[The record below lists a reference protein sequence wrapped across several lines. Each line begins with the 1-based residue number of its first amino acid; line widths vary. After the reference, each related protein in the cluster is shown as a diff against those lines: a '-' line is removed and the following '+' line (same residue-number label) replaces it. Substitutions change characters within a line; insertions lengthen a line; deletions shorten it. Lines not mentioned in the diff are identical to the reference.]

1 MDIVYDGSCLLL
13 KAQQIVSCHSH
24 YLASEVSL
32 KSTSPAN
39 NLCRKIRGRAY
50 RWVRTQEEARTSH
63 GPCQLD
69 RKAENTE
76 TLLAFPGLWDLARQ
90 RRSSRAPGP
99 AGQGGPELATCA
111 EAEQPEVA
119 AGVEAA
125 QALPSLSITGA
136 GHWGA
141 GKQVPRGS
149 GPRLFRSEPL
159 GNSSRRGL

>member
-1 MDIVYDGSCLLL
+1 MDIVYDGSCLPL

-24 YLASEVSL
+24 YLAAEVSL

-99 AGQGGPELATCA
+99 GRTGRPRTSHLRRSR
-111 EAEQPEVA
+111 A
-119 AGVEAA
+119 AGSCCRCGGCTSSSQPVHHRRWALGSREASA
-125 QALPSLSITGA
+125 KRLWATTLS
-136 GHWGA
+136 
-141 GKQVPRGS
+141 K
-149 GPRLFRSEPL
+149 
-159 GNSSRRGL
+159 